1 MSLVDHV
8 KSTLAEIE
16 ADGLWKREREIAGPQ
31 RARIEVAGE
40 TGRRPMLNL
49 CANNY
54 LGLADNPEII
64 AAAKQAMDGHGFG
77 MASVRFI
84 CGTQTL
90 HRELERAIARYLHKD
105 DAILFAACFDANGGV
120 FEPLLGADDAIVSDS
135 LNHASIIDGVRL
147 CKAKRYRFANGDM
160 NDLEVQLQAAKA
172 DNARHIVI
180 ATDGVFSMD
189 GYLADLKTLTDLAGR
204 YGANVMVDDC
214 HATGFIGPEGRGTP
228 ARAGVEDKVDILTGT
243 LGKALGGAMGGYVAA
258 SQPIIDL
265 LRQRARPYLFSNSLA
280 PPVAAG
286 SMKAIELAK
295 AGDDLREKLFANAR
309 RFRTGLEKAGF
320 ELLQGETPIIPV
332 MLHDAR
338 RAQDMARALD
348 ERGVYVAGFFFPV
361 VPKGK
366 ARIRTQ
372 MSAGLSDADID
383 FAIDAFTDA
392 GKALGVI

>member
-64 AAAKQAMDGHGFG
+64 ATAKQAMDGHGFG

>member
-1 MSLVDHV
+1 MTLLDHA
-8 KSTLAEIE
+8 TEMLAAIE
-16 ADGLWKREREIAGPQ
+16 AEGLTKREREIAGPQ
-31 RARIEVAGE
+31 RAHVEVE
-40 TGRRPMLNL
+40 RDGRRRTMLNL

-54 LGLADNPEII
+54 LGLADHPAIV
-64 AAAKQAMDGHGFG
+64 AAARSALDEFGFG

-90 HRELERAIARYLHKD
+90 HRQLERAIAAYLRKD

-120 FEPLLGADDAIVSDS
+120 FEPLLGAGDAIVSDA

-147 CKAKRYRFANGDM
+147 CKAQRFRFATGDM
-160 NDLEVQLQAAKA
+160 DELETQLKAARTGG
-172 DNARHIVI
+172 ARHVVI

-189 GYLADLKTLTDLAGR
+189 GTLADLAAITGLAGR
-204 YGANVMVDDC
+204 YGASVLVDDC

-228 ARAGVEDKVDILTGT
+228 FRAGVADKVDILTGT

-258 SQPIIDL
+258 AQPIVDL

-286 SMKAIELAK
+286 SLKAIELAE
-295 AGDDLREKLFANAR
+295 AGDDLRTRLFANTR
-309 RFRTGLEKAGF
+309 RFRAGLAAAGF
-320 ELLQGETPIIPV
+320 DLLEGETPIIPV

-338 RAQDMARALD
+338 KAQDMARALD
-348 ERGVYVAGFFFPV
+348 ERGIYVAGFFFPV
-361 VPKGK
+361 VPKGR

-372 MSAGLSDADID
+372 MSAGLTEADVD
-383 FAIDAFTDA
+383 VAIAAFRDA
-392 GKALGVI
+392 GSALGLI